1 VRNKGSVLGGFLMI
15 SALKPSSPG
24 DFALLCV
31 LTISVSFA
39 LVKGESSA
47 PYT

>member
-1 VRNKGSVLGGFLMI
+1 VRNKGSVLLGFLMI
-15 SALKPSSPG
+15 SALKPG
-24 DFALLCV
+24 DFALFCV
-31 LTISVSFA
+31 FTISVSFA